1 METNKT
7 KIVSLKKV
15 QPGSED
21 RIKILKYSR
30 KKFHSEG
37 FYKISMDEIAAE
49 LHVSKKTIYKY
60 FPSKEKLLQEICSD
74 TSCEIMSRIEAIIDG
89 REDAV
94 VKFVK
99 LLNMHSNFTMNISD
113 KWLRD
118 LSIHAPD
125 IKKNIDEMKNEQV
138 NNVFTKLLEQ
148 GKKDKLIENF
158 PTPIIIASFNSS
170 LKAVL
175 NHDFLINNKFSLQNA
190 FKITYEMILNGIL
203 TDAGKSKFKKAK
215 VLLAKEIKL

>member
-1 METNKT
+1 M
-7 KIVSLKKV
+7 KKV

>member
-7 KIVSLKKV
+7 KIVSLKKI

-30 KKFHSEG
+30 KKFHNEG
-37 FYKISMDEIAAE
+37 FYKISMDELAAE

-60 FPSKEKLLQEICSD
+60 FPSKEKLLHEICSD

-89 REDAV
+89 KEDAV

-138 NNVFTKLLEQ
+138 NKVFTKLLEQ
-148 GKKDKLIENF
+148 GKKDKLIENY

-170 LKAVL
+170 LKTVL

>member
-1 METNKT
+1 
-7 KIVSLKKV
+7 
-15 QPGSED
+15 
-21 RIKILKYSR
+21 
-30 KKFHSEG
+30 
-37 FYKISMDEIAAE
+37 MDEIAAE

>member
-1 METNKT
+1 MT
-7 KIVSLKKV
+7 KS
-15 QPGSED
+15 QQDSED
-21 RIKILKYSR
+21 RLKILNYSR

-37 FYKISMDEIAAE
+37 FYKTSMDEIAGE

-60 FPSKEKLLQEICSD
+60 FPSKDKLLQEICSN
-74 TSCEIMSRIEAIIDG
+74 TSCEIMNRIEAIIDG
-89 REDAV
+89 KEDAV

-138 NNVFTKLLEQ
+138 NKVFTKLLEQ
-148 GKKDKLIENF
+148 GKRDKLIENF

-170 LKAVL
+170 LKTVL
-175 NHDFLINNKFSLQNA
+175 NHDFLINNKFSIHNA
-190 FKITYEMILNGIL
+190 FKTTYEMLLNGIL

-215 VLLAKEIKL
+215 ALLAKEFKL

>member
-15 QPGSED
+15 QTGSED